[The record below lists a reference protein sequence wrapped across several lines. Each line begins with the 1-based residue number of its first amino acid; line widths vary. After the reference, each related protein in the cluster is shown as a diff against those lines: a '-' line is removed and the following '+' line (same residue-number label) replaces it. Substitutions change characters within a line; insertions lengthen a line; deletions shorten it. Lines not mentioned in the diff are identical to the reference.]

1 MIPISDSVRSRTT
14 PYVNI
19 IFIAINVLVFLYQ
32 LTLSTTNPQ
41 IGFFFGLS
49 ELDLFFFDWGAR
61 PACLAEYFGFNPD
74 ADPRA
79 LVFACPEGDRVLATP
94 ITSMFLHGGWLHLFG
109 NMIFLWVFGDN
120 VEDAMG
126 HVRYAAFYVV
136 VGLAAGAAH
145 IFVNQNDIIP
155 AIGASG
161 AVAGV
166 LGAYLLLYPRAT
178 VAAILPIFILFLV
191 PFRVP
196 AVLLIG
202 FWFLLQLFN
211 GFAAL
216 AATDVVGA
224 GGGIAWFAHIGGFLA
239 GLLLVRLFLIGRPRR
254 GPLRVIKPRW

>member
-19 IFIAINVLVFLYQ
+19 AFISINILVFLYQ
-32 LTLSTTNPQ
+32 FTLGTFPDPRTL
-41 IGFFFGLS
+41 LS
-49 ELDLFFFDWGAR
+49 ELDLFFFDWGAI
-61 PACLAEYFGFNPD
+61 PACLSDRFGFNPD
-74 ADPRA
+74 TDPRA
-79 LVFACPEGDRVLATP
+79 LAFVCPDSDRVLATP
-94 ITSMFLHGGWLHLFG
+94 ITSMFLHGGWLHLLG

-126 HVRYAAFYVV
+126 HVRYAIFYIV
-136 VGLAAGAAH
+136 VGLAAGTTH
-145 IFVNQNDIIP
+145 IFINQNDIIP

-178 VAAILPIFILFLV
+178 VAAILPIFILFWV

-202 FWFLLQLFN
+202 FWFLLQLFS

-224 GGGIAWFAHIGGFLA
+224 GGGTAWFAHIGGFIA
-239 GLLLVRLFLIGRPRR
+239 GLLLIRLFVTGRPRR
-254 GPLRVIKPRW
+254 ARLRVVNPRW